1 MEGGAIR
8 QLLFLAQFLDMEILH
23 YAALAIAG
31 LAIGGHG
38 NNKIRVVEE
47 AAVTPVVDL
56 ARSQMLKY
64 NMRHH

>member
-1 MEGGAIR
+1 
-8 QLLFLAQFLDMEILH
+8 QFLDMEILH

-31 LAIGGHG
+31 VAIGGHG